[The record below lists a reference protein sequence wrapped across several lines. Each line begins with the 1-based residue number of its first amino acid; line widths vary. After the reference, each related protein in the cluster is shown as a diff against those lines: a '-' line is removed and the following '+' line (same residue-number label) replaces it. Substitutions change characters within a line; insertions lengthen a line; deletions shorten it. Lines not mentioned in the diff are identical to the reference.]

1 MTASS
6 SGTTTGISISS
17 GGSKEDF
24 WNTNGSISTLHTIK
38 TTGVLNG
45 NSLLD
50 DDIILKKINNQSIIG
65 TGNIEIDVP
74 DSLRLYAGNTDIT
87 DNTSDLGWGEVPS
100 LTISGYDGR
109 IQFTGSTADDGGG
122 ITVAAYSSSR
132 GPYINFH
139 VNTAS
144 SSLTGLMPKE
154 DKIKLDN
161 LFGGDSTNY
170 ASKWTDCSNKPSGL
184 ILKRL
189 MSIGN
194 QSALYLCTFEESGQ
208 SSSDWE
214 LMTDNGNSS
223 TRVAYFI
230 GSYNDTTSRSEYSAL
245 IILPDWSKNYSN
257 TFCVYSYKFQQAS

>member
-1 MTASS
+1 MQTSGIYKMT
-6 SGTTTGISISS
+6 S
-17 GGSKEDF
+17 GGSTHEL
-24 WNTNGSISTLHTIK
+24 WNTNGSISTIHTIK
-38 TTGVLNG
+38 STSTLNG
-45 NSLLD
+45 ESLLD
-50 DDIILKKINNQSIIG
+50 GDIILKNINNQSIIG
-65 TGNIEIDVP
+65 AGNIEIDVP
-74 DSLRLYAGNTDIT
+74 DSLRLYAGNIDIT

-109 IQFTGSTADDGGG
+109 IRFTGSTADDGGG
-122 ITVAAYSSSR
+122 ITVSAYSSFN
-132 GPYINFH
+132 GPYINFS

-144 SSLTGLMPKE
+144 SQLTGLMSSE
-154 DKIKLDN
+154 DKAKLDK
-161 LFGGDSTNY
+161 LFGSDSTNY

-184 ILKRL
+184 VLKRL